1 MDSDQSDGTPGAAA
15 EEAAATA
22 TATSTADAAR
32 TPTVK
37 RHPIR
42 GALWGLTMG
51 VGLAAALIGFAVI
64 AAGTLT
70 PYVVALGG
78 VVIGVLWGM
87 LAPAKSPKGPA
98 PT

>member
-1 MDSDQSDGTPGAAA
+1 
-15 EEAAATA
+15 
-22 TATSTADAAR
+22 
-32 TPTVK
+32 
-37 RHPIR
+37 
-42 GALWGLTMG
+42 MG

-78 VVIGVLWGM
+78 VVVGVLWGM

-98 PT
+98 PP